1 VDPKKTPAGTMP
13 MKSPE
18 SLRRFTTDGIAE
30 WLDRLVASL
39 PNLAPLRTDPTAID
53 PAAAGWLYRFVRD
66 VVTTNPVNRQD
77 LSNIQIFLIE
87 GSLDCVDWDEL
98 ALDPR
103 FRRFDWAHAR
113 LTLP

>member
-1 VDPKKTPAGTMP
+1 
-13 MKSPE
+13 
-18 SLRRFTTDGIAE
+18 
-30 WLDRLVASL
+30 L
-39 PNLAPLRTDPTAID
+39 PDLAPLRTDPTAIV

-87 GSLDCVDWDEL
+87 RALDCVDWDEL
-98 ALDPR
+98 AREPR

-113 LTLP
+113 LALP